1 MKKTVTD
8 TQAINELLKDEY
20 AGWSHEGATA
30 LVAYLEEEEE
40 LRGEKFEF
48 DVVAIRCDFT
58 EYRNAWEA
66 MESITGGEDMP
77 MVEDTG
83 TDENGHGMDL
93 VETAEESEKLALEW
107 LQEKTLVIKFKG
119 GIIIQN
125 L

>member
-20 AGWSHEGATA
+20 AGWSYEGATA
-30 LVAYLEEEEE
+30 LVEYLEEEEE
-40 LRGEKFEF
+40 LRGEEFEF
-48 DVVAIRCDFT
+48 DVIAIRCDFS

-66 MESITGGEDMP
+66 MASITGGEDMP
-77 MVEDTG
+77 MVEI
-83 TDENGHGMDL
+83 
-93 VETAEESEKLALEW
+93 AEESERLALEW